1 MSIVNIL
8 LVILI
13 IAASA
18 LCIALIIYLWKI
30 TQSIKAMQA
39 DVNELSKNLQ
49 PLINTSSKLADDIS
63 KITGSAKDQIGMS
76 KDIVVS
82 VKDRVDTIL
91 DFEENVRKGIEGPVM
106 TFIKEITAINKG
118 LTTFLSYFRK
128 NN

>member
-1 MSIVNIL
+1 MSLVDIL

-49 PLINTSSKLADDIS
+49 PLINSSSKLADDIS
-63 KITGSAKDQIGMS
+63 KITDSAKDQIGMS

-91 DFEENVRKGIEGPVM
+91 NFEENVRKGIEGPVM
-106 TFIKEITAINKG
+106 AFIKEITAINKG

>member
-49 PLINTSSKLADDIS
+49 PLINTTSKLADDIS
-63 KITGSAKDQIGMS
+63 KITDSAKDQIGMS

-128 NN
+128 K

>member
-1 MSIVNIL
+1 MSIINIL

-39 DVNELSKNLQ
+39 DVDELSKNLQ
-49 PLINTSSKLADDIS
+49 PLINTTSKLADDIS
-63 KITGSAKDQIGMS
+63 KITDSAKDQIDMS

-91 DFEENVRKGIEGPVM
+91 EFEENVRKGIEGPVM
-106 TFIKEITAINKG
+106 TFIREITAINKG
-118 LTTFLSYFRK
+118 LNTFLSYFRK
-128 NN
+128 K